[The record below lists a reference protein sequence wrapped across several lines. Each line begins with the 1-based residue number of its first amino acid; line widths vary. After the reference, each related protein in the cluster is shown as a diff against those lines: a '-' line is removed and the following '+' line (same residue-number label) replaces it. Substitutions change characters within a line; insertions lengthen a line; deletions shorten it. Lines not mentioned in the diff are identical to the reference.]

1 MNVLKNVSSAFWS
14 TDVWLPSNITWDDIK
29 PNSENKYADYHH
41 LIYPLPMA
49 FTLLLMRYALER
61 YCFGP
66 FGKSLGIKNTRI
78 KKATPNVTLEK
89 AYVSRKIKHK
99 QILALA
105 KQLDW
110 SERQVERWLR
120 LRRTQDKPS
129 TLTKF
134 CENSWRCLYYTY
146 SFLYGLIILW
156 NKPWLW
162 DINHC
167 YYNYPYHPVSND
179 VWWYYMISMAFY
191 WSLCFSQ
198 FFDVK
203 RKDFWQ
209 MFIHHI
215 AAIVLMCFSWVGNL
229 TRIGSLVLLV
239 HDCADIFLEAAKMAK
254 YANYQK
260 LCDCIFVIFTVL
272 WIITRIG
279 VYPFWIIYST
289 SIQAPKIVPM
299 FPAYYIFNSLLIL
312 LLFLHMLWTYLI
324 LKIAYNAFYAGQM
337 EGDIRSSS
345 SEDTSDAS
353 MDSTTLN
360 NSNANYVTKQNSRQK
375 VH

>member
-1 MNVLKNVSSAFWS
+1 MEILQNISAGFWS
-14 TDVWLPSNITWDDIK
+14 PDIWLPPNTTW
-29 PNSENKYADYHH
+29 ADLTPTADNNFLDYRH
-41 LIYPLPMA
+41 LIFPIIMSIGMLG
-49 FTLLLMRYALER
+49 LRYVLER
-61 YCFGP
+61 FWFAP
-66 FGKSLGIKNTRI
+66 FGKSLGIKNTRP
-78 KKATPNVTLEK
+78 KKASPNVILEK
-89 AYVSRKIKHK
+89 AYTGKKIKHK
-99 QILALA
+99 QVLALA

-120 LRRTQDKPS
+120 LRRSQDKPS

-146 SFLYGLIILW
+146 SFTFGLTILW
-156 NKPWLW
+156 DKPWLW
-162 DINHC
+162 EIKNC
-167 YYNYPYHPVSND
+167 YYNYPFHPVTSD
-179 VWWYYMISMAFY
+179 VWWYYMVSMAFY
-191 WSLCFSQ
+191 WSLSFSQ

-215 AAIVLMCFSWVGNL
+215 ATIILMCFSWIGNL

-260 LCDCIFVIFTVL
+260 LCDFIFVIFTIL
-272 WIITRIG
+272 WIVTRMG

-289 SIQAPKIVPM
+289 TIEAPKIVPM
-299 FPAYYIFNSLLIL
+299 FPAYFIFNALLSLLL
-312 LLFLHMLWTYLI
+312 VLHAIWTWLI

-345 SEDTSDAS
+345 SEDISDS
-353 MDSTTLN
+353 LMNSSTTN
-360 NSNANYVTKQNSRQK
+360 NSNEPQK
-375 VH
+375 VKVNQREKQH